1 MPLLA
6 ALLVILAAYLLG
18 GVPWGLLLG
27 RWLRGIDLR
36 EYGSGS
42 TGATNAART
51 LGWRVSAAVFALD
64 LAKGAGAVLLA
75 RALTGEPLVEALAG
89 VAAIAGHCW
98 SPYIRFSGGRG
109 VATGIGGA
117 LVIAPWT
124 LLLMLPIGL
133 VTITLTRYVSLASL
147 IGTITVPA
155 GIIAGVALG
164 ALPAAAIL
172 YGVAG
177 AAIIVAMHRG
187 NIQRL
192 LAGTERKIGERV
204 AAGGAA
210 PAAKSSRAR

>member
-1 MPLLA
+1 MPLLV

-51 LGWRVSAAVFALD
+51 LGWRVSAAVFVLD
-64 LAKGAGAVLLA
+64 LAKGAGAVVLA
-75 RALTGEPLVEALAG
+75 RALTGDPLVEALAG

-117 LVIAPWT
+117 LAIAPWT
-124 LLLMLPIGL
+124 LLLMVPIGL
-133 VTITLTRYVSLASL
+133 ITIALTRYVSLASL
-147 IGTITVPA
+147 IGTLAVPV
-155 GIIAGVALG
+155 GIIVGVALG
-164 ALPAAAIL
+164 WLPAAAIV

-177 AAIIVAMHRG
+177 AAIIVVMHRG

-192 LAGTERKIGERV
+192 LAGTERRLGERV
-204 AAGGAA
+204 AAGGSA
-210 PAAKSSRAR
+210 PAAKNSRAR

>member
-1 MPLLA
+1 MPLLV

-51 LGWRVSAAVFALD
+51 LGWRISATVFVLD
-64 LAKGAGAVLLA
+64 LAKGAGAVVLA
-75 RALTGEPLVEALAG
+75 RALTGDPLVEALAG

-117 LVIAPWT
+117 LAIAPWT
-124 LLLMLPIGL
+124 LLLMAPIGL
-133 VTITLTRYVSLASL
+133 ITIALTRYVSLASL
-147 IGTITVPA
+147 IGTLAVPV

-164 ALPAAAIL
+164 WLPAAAIV

-192 LAGTERKIGERV
+192 LAGTERRLGERV
-204 AAGGAA
+204 AVGGPV
-210 PAAKSSRAR
+210 PAAKNSRAR